1 MEDKQFSSVNNAL
14 HVLLLFRTRRLLRVT
29 DVADEL
35 GVARSTAHR
44 LLNALVQ
51 QGFAAQDTVTRA
63 YAPGSVL
70 TEIGMAVVSMLDIR
84 GYARPIMKQLSEM
97 FDETVS
103 LVMLKGDMAN
113 FLDSIESSRTVRVG
127 SRTGQMLPANCVSGG
142 KALLSTLSARQL
154 DAIYPGDNL
163 PTMTASSFNTKKAL
177 VRELEQI
184 RKQGYST
191 NKAESEP
198 DVTAAAAL
206 VRLAGSLA
214 AVTVAA
220 PTSRLPHSKADDL
233 GRSIVEVVNSSEG
246 RLPELIP

>member
-1 MEDKQFSSVNNAL
+1 MEDKQFSSVDNAL
-14 HVLLLFRTRRLLRVT
+14 HVLLLFRTNRLLRVT

-51 QGFAAQDTVTRA
+51 RGFAAQDTVTRA
-63 YAPGSVL
+63 YVPGSVL

-84 GYARPIMKQLSEM
+84 VQARPVMQQLSKM

-103 LVMLKGDMAN
+103 LVILQSDMAN
-113 FLDSIESSRTVRVG
+113 FLDSIESSRIVRVG
-127 SRTGQMLPANCVSGG
+127 SRTGQLLPANCVSGG
-142 KALLSTLSARQL
+142 KALLSTLSTRQL
-154 DAIYPGDNL
+154 DALYPEDTLPSLTESSLSKKGD
-163 PTMTASSFNTKKAL
+163 L
-177 VRELEQI
+177 VAELQGI
-184 RKQGYST
+184 RRQGYST

-206 VRLAGSLA
+206 VRYGGSLA

-220 PTSRLPHSKADDL
+220 PTSRLPHSEVDSL
-233 GRSIVEVVNSSEG
+233 GRSIVEVVNASEG
-246 RLPELIP
+246 LVPKPE